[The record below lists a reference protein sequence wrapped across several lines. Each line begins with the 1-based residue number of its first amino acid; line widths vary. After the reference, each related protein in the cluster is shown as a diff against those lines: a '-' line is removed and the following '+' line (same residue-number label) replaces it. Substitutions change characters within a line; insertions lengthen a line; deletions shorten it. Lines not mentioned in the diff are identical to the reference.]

1 MLSIGSLIKNV
12 AGWISQSTGSPE
24 TVSLWLSAVVIS
36 AVTAVISVGVIAVC
50 WRYKALIVRDK
61 QIRFVRILMPY
72 MPKLGFLSAL
82 RIPTPKMKLNIS
94 GWRGLALS
102 VGLTTAGF
110 VLALSTV
117 IATTDTT
124 KIWPES
130 GAVYSL
136 PSLFGDPLPAY
147 PGNEETPSKP
157 SQTLQL
163 NLSNAS
169 RLDKLTFENMSLG
182 KTGLDKCIDITYAS
196 TAVKSSAY
204 LTTDKLS
211 LLNVSAP
218 TFQTTASQ
226 ISQLTVAGK
235 VDGHTYSPTQSSAIS
250 DITVQSDRGAG
261 TFTAKDSTVDRIV
274 IKVDGTAGPVVGEVE
289 FKNVHCSVGKV
300 SLSNIKA
307 GELIQDAASKFGAG
321 TGIDSASYVISSSTE
336 IRSGVSNLVDTPISV
351 K

>member
-1 MLSIGSLIKNV
+1 MLSVGTWIRTL
-12 AGWISQSTGSPE
+12 AGWLTESTGTPE
-24 TVSLWLSAVVIS
+24 GVSVWLAMLAIALGGALITVALMAL
-36 AVTAVISVGVIAVC
+36 G
-50 WRYKALIVRDK
+50 WRYKALIVRNRSV
-61 QIRFVRILMPY
+61 RFARIFMPY
-72 MPKLGFLSAL
+72 IPRIGFLSAL
-82 RIPTPKMKLNIS
+82 RIPMPRFRFNLS
-94 GWRGLALS
+94 GWRGLATS
-102 VGLTTAGF
+102 TGVVGVGF
-110 VLALSTV
+110 VVALTTV
-117 IATTDTT
+117 IASTDTT
-124 KIWPES
+124 PIFPEA
-130 GAVYSL
+130 GASYSL
-136 PSLFGDPLPAY
+136 PEVFGTPLEPDI
-147 PGNEETPSKP
+147 ETPEQA

-307 GELIQDAASKFGAG
+307 GELIQDAASKFGDG
-321 TGIDSASYVISSSTE
+321 TGIDSASYVISSTTE
-336 IRSGVSNLVDTPISV
+336 IRSGVSNLVDTPITV